1 MSQPVRFTHN
11 TRSPHLRY
19 TVAYSFVK
27 NADGTLD
34 VTYGIAQCRKGD
46 SFSRA
51 EGRKMAEARL
61 NKARKG
67 KQAAVVNSASGAAL
81 VPLYG
86 TLSVQDHAGLSVGK
100 FVSETFESDRQK
112 TLAYNSQNSL
122 GAIAAQLFG
131 SSLSKAALN
140 FGF

>member
-11 TRSPHLRY
+11 TRNPRLRY
-19 TVAYSFVK
+19 TVAYSFEK

-46 SFSRA
+46 SFSRS

-67 KQAAVVNSASGAAL
+67 KQAAVVDTESGEAL

-86 TLSVQDHAGLSVGK
+86 VLSVQDHAGLSVGK
-100 FVSETFESDRQK
+100 FVSETFEADRQK

-122 GAIAAQLFG
+122 GAIAAQVFG
-131 SSLSKAALN
+131 PSLSKAL
-140 FGF
+140 GFSF

>member
-11 TRSPHLRY
+11 TRNSRLRY
-19 TVAYSFVK
+19 TVAYSFDK

-51 EGRKMAEARL
+51 EGRKMAAARL

-67 KQAAVVNSASGAAL
+67 KQAPVVDNETGAAL

-112 TLAYNSQNSL
+112 TLSYNAQNSL
-122 GAIAAQLFG
+122 SAIATQLFG
-131 SSLSKAALN
+131 PSLTKALGL
-140 FGF
+140 GF

>member
-1 MSQPVRFTHN
+1 MSQTVRFTHN
-11 TRSPHLRY
+11 TRNPRLRY
-19 TVAYSFVK
+19 TVAYSFDK
-27 NADGTLD
+27 NADGTLN

-67 KQAAVVNSASGAAL
+67 KQAAVIDAASGTAL

-86 TLSVQDHAGLSVGK
+86 TMSVQDHAGLSVGK

-122 GAIAAQLFG
+122 GAIAAQIFG
-131 SSLSKAALN
+131 PSLSKSL
-140 FGF
+140 GF

>member
-11 TRSPHLRY
+11 TRNPRLRY
-19 TVAYSFVK
+19 TVAYAFDK

-67 KQAAVVNSASGAAL
+67 KQAAVVDAASGTAL

-100 FVSETFESDRQK
+100 FVAETFESDRQK

-122 GAIAAQLFG
+122 HAIASQIFG
-131 SSLSKAALN
+131 PSMSKALG
-140 FGF
+140 FGY

>member
-1 MSQPVRFTHN
+1 MTQPVRFTHN
-11 TRSPHLRY
+11 TRNPRLRY
-19 TVAYSFVK
+19 TVAYSFDK

-67 KQAAVVNSASGAAL
+67 RSGPVVDASTGMAL

-86 TLSVQDHAGLSVGK
+86 KLSVQDHDGLSVGR
-100 FVSETFESDRQK
+100 FVSETFEDDRQK
-112 TLAYNSQNSL
+112 VMTYNNQNSPE
-122 GAIAAQLFG
+122 AVMKQLFG
-131 SSLSKAALN
+131 PSLSKALGLAL
-140 FGF
+140 

>member
-1 MSQPVRFTHN
+1 MSQLVRFTHN
-11 TRSPHLRY
+11 TRNPRLRY
-19 TVAYSFVK
+19 TVAYSFDK
-27 NADGTLD
+27 NANGTLV

-51 EGRKMAEARL
+51 EGRNMAEARL

-67 KQAAVVNSASGAAL
+67 KQAAIFYAESCTAR

-86 TLSVQDHAGLSVGK
+86 TLLVQDYAGLSVSR

-112 TLAYNSQNSL
+112 TLVYNSQNPQDK
-122 GAIAAQLFG
+122 AQLY
-131 SSLSKAALN
+131 
-140 FGF
+140 